1 MMMMIETK
9 RSRKRLNISKQAYEP
24 LSSTTTAAMAEE
36 EEEKSALARFSC
48 FPRANAAGKARLNA
62 DCWCRKTI
70 LIHRV
75 LLFKKSQK
83 RTSEQKKGKKKSQSS
98 SNQKYTNTKHNNN
111 IKPPKKKKKNLC
123 QNQKGVLSLRVYCLL
138 PQTAAAEEK
147 SVRSRNGDKKHTS
160 KC

>member
-1 MMMMIETK
+1 MLLMMIIETE
-9 RSRKRLNISKQAYEP
+9 RCRKGLKSSKQAYEP
-24 LSSTTTAAMAEE
+24 LLSTTTAAMAEK

-83 RTSEQKKGKKKSQSS
+83 RNSEQKGGKKSRKVLATKNIQTQSTIII
-98 SNQKYTNTKHNNN
+98 SNLQK
-111 IKPPKKKKKNLC
+111 
-123 QNQKGVLSLRVYCLL
+123 
-138 PQTAAAEEK
+138 
-147 SVRSRNGDKKHTS
+147 
-160 KC
+160 